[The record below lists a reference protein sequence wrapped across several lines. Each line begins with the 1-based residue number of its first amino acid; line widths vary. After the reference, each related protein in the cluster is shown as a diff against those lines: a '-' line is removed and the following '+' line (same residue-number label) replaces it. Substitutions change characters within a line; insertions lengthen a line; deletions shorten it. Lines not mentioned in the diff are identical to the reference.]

1 MNADDKIVV
10 FTAADVDALRNA
22 LAETSHV
29 DSYLH
34 EPVRALLARLDAIS
48 AASDAVVDDAGPTDM
63 FSAEAS
69 EGHVIRCMIDG
80 QDVGCKSVM
89 VRGVYPV
96 PEPVMVPWADARPG
110 MVLVDRDADGEITGV
125 ALVGDD
131 KVWRWVWTPY
141 GIGRWGA
148 CGMSDGVLLSAD
160 ADAEQGEIVA
170 VLPNVVCVLDDDAVE
185 AAKAATLAWLAERG
199 EQPPEG
205 MT

>member
-48 AASDAVVDDAGPTDM
+48 AASDAVVDAGPADM

-69 EGHVIRCMIDG
+69 EGHVIRCVIDG
-80 QDVGCKSVM
+80 QDVGCKSVV

-148 CGMSDGVLLSAD
+148 CGMSDGVLPSAD

-170 VLPNVVCVLDDDAVE
+170 CCRTSSVYLTTSRSRSRRQRPSHGWQN
-185 AAKAATLAWLAERG
+185 AASSHRRA
-199 EQPPEG
+199 
-205 MT
+205 